1 MYLRLFFEP
10 MTRVQYANTN
20 KLMSTFLTL
29 TNMLVDNIGI
39 EQPKPSVRT
48 CMGNLSINVHSIY
61 FIRYVVT
68 TQLVMSHNFSL
79 ILFSSV
85 SLIFWLLIVAGC
97 LKGPE

>member
-1 MYLRLFFEP
+1 
-10 MTRVQYANTN
+10 
-20 KLMSTFLTL
+20 
-29 TNMLVDNIGI
+29 MLVDNIGI

-97 LKGPE
+97 LKGPETNYRDSLKGSYVIGRILLLLSLKCYA